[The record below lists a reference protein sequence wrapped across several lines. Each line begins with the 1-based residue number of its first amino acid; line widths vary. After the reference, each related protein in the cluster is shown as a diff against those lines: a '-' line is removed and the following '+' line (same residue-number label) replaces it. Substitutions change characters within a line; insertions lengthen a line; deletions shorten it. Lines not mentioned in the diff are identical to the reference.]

1 MIEVAG
7 MEFID
12 NINVKQAEVNKEKE
26 IQLLC
31 NIMIVYLQCFRI
43 NHRDIYQE
51 LRSLVI
57 FQILSSDSE
66 ERIIG
71 TRRAVMIEVA
81 GMEFIDNINVKQAE
95 VNNSLAAMVDME
107 AMVKPGEG
115 DPTVKD
121 SSE

>member
-1 MIEVAG
+1 
-7 MEFID
+7 
-12 NINVKQAEVNKEKE
+12 
-26 IQLLC
+26 
-31 NIMIVYLQCFRI
+31 MIVYLKCFRI